1 MTPQEEVRVGVYICH
16 CGGNISDVVDVK
28 KVAEELAKYPNVK
41 VSKNYMFMCSDP
53 GQQMIIDDIKQ
64 NGINRVVV
72 SACSPALHELT
83 FRKALQRAGLNPHMY
98 ENVNI
103 REQVSWVHK
112 GRKEDATRKAIRLT
126 KAGVEKIVRQD
137 PLEAIR
143 VNAEKHVAVIGAG
156 VAGMRAAV
164 ALAKRGLGVTLIEQ
178 ADRVGGRLLE
188 MDRIYPTGEK
198 ALDVVNGLAQEVA
211 NEKAINLMLNT
222 SVAGIDGYVGNFT
235 LTVQSGES
243 KTEVRAGAIILATG
257 YNHYQPHD
265 GEFGY
270 KQSPKVVTLPEFWAL
285 VKENKVSAKNI
296 AFLHCVGSRQV
307 DGLDQPQ
314 PDGKVNDYCSRLCCT
329 AGLHAI
335 EDLLEKK
342 PDTRVY
348 HVYKDIRTY
357 GRGHEDYYE
366 RMSKKGVRFFRYADG
381 EKPEFAG
388 HKLKVRDVLTWNE
401 ELEIPVDML
410 VLVTGI
416 MPRDIA
422 NIIDALKLPTG
433 VDRFLQEVHPKL
445 RPVELANN
453 GVLIA
458 GCCQGP
464 MDVIESCAS
473 AEAAAVKASIL
484 LAKGEIELDPYVA
497 RVVPEKCDGCEK
509 CLSECEYKGALT
521 MTNRPEGGPL
531 LATVNKALCVGCGAC
546 VAVCPTRAIQ
556 IAGWSLDQFDAMVD
570 ALVEEEYT
578 HA

>member
-1 MTPQEEVRVGVYICH
+1 MSEEVRVGVYICH

-28 KVAEELAKYPNVK
+28 KVVEELAEYPNVK
-41 VSKNYMFMCSDP
+41 VSRNFMFMCSDP

-64 NGINRVVV
+64 NDINRVVV

-126 KAGVEKIVRQD
+126 KAGVEKIARQD
-137 PLEAIR
+137 PLEAIK

-164 ALAKRGLGVTLIEQ
+164 SLAKRGLGVTLIEMS
-178 ADRVGGRLLE
+178 DKVGGRLLE

-198 ALDVVNGLAQEVA
+198 ALDVVKDLASEVA
-211 NEKAINLMLNT
+211 NEKAINLHLNS

-235 LTVQSGES
+235 LTVQSGETKS
-243 KTEVRAGAIILATG
+243 QVRAGAIILATG
-257 YNHYQPHD
+257 FNHYQPHD

-270 KQSPKVVTLPEFWAL
+270 KQSPKVVTLPEFWSL
-285 VKENKVSAKNI
+285 LKDGKVSAKNI
-296 AFLHCVGSRQV
+296 AFMHCVGSRQF
-307 DGLDQPQ
+307 DGLDEPQ
-314 PDGKVNDYCSRLCCT
+314 ADGKVNDYCSRLCCT
-329 AGLHAI
+329 AGLHAM
-335 EDLLEKK
+335 EDLLEKL
-342 PDTRVY
+342 PGTRVY
-348 HVYKDIRTY
+348 NVYKDIRTY

-381 EKPEFAG
+381 EKPEFVG
-388 HKLKVRDVLTWNE
+388 HKLKVRDILTWGE
-401 ELEIPVDML
+401 ELEVPVDML

-416 MPRDIA
+416 MPRDIFT
-422 NIIDALKLPTG
+422 ITDALKLPTG

-473 AEAAAVKASIL
+473 AEAAAVKATIL

-497 RVVPEKCDGCEK
+497 RVVPERCDGCEK

-531 LATVNKALCVGCGAC
+531 VATVNKALCVGCGAC

-570 ALVEEEYT
+570 ALVSEEYT